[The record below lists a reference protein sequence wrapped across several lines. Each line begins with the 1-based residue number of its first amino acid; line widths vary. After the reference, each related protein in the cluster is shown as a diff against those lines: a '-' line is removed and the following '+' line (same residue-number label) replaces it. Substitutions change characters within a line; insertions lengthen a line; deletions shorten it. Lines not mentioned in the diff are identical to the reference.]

1 MKRIT
6 ALVFTVALLTLLP
19 VSHSLAQTRIEIG
32 PRLGIDAGGDI
43 EELFI
48 GADARIG
55 LVAFP
60 LVLNPVFDY
69 YFTDDPLTFW
79 QLGLNVLYPLNAPTV
94 DLYVGG
100 GLGINRASVDADF
113 GDFGNFSAS
122 DTSVGVNL
130 IGGATFNAGALK
142 PFAQAQISLGD
153 VDLFT
158 LAGGL
163 LFSLGN

>member
-1 MKRIT
+1 M
-6 ALVFTVALLTLLP
+6 TLLS
-19 VSHSLAQTRIEIG
+19 VSNSLAQARIELG
-32 PRLGIDAGGDI
+32 PRLGIDVGGDI

-48 GADARIG
+48 GADARISVVT
-55 LVAFP
+55 LPV
-60 LVLNPVFDY
+60 LLNPVFDF

-79 QLGLNVLYPLNAPTV
+79 QLGLNVLYPLNAPTI

-100 GLGINRASVDADF
+100 GLGINRTSVDADF
-113 GDFGNFSAS
+113 GDFRNSSAS

-130 IGGATFNAGALK
+130 IGGTTFNAGALK

-158 LAGGL
+158 LAVGL